1 MSDYQTG
8 ILLQELLRLLRSRTL
23 KIGFAESCTGGLLA
37 ATLTALPGVSDVFM
51 GSIVSYS
58 NEAKMDLL
66 GVAASTLKDVG
77 AVSEP
82 VARQMAQGARKQ
94 LKVDVAVAITGIAGP
109 TGGTPDKPVGTVC
122 FAVSGPGVAN
132 GESQEISVRKHF
144 SGDREEVQQASVL
157 FALEY
162 VISSL
167 KI

>member
-1 MSDYQTG
+1 MNDYQTG

-23 KIGFAESCTGGLLA
+23 KIGFAESCTGGLLS
-37 ATLTALPGVSDVFM
+37 ATLTVLPGVSDVFM
-51 GSIVSYS
+51 GSIVSYA

-66 GVAASTLKDVG
+66 SVSASTLKDEG
-77 AVSEP
+77 AVSES

-122 FAVSGPGVAN
+122 FAYSGPGVAN
-132 GESQEISVRKHF
+132 GEAKEVSVRKHF
-144 SGDREEVQQASVL
+144 SGDREEVQQASVH

-162 VISSL
+162 VIANL
-167 KI
+167 KV